1 MSDGA
6 VTVRTKKFIT
16 NRLLQRKQ
24 FVRSSA
30 RPLNPPRARRTGIFI
45 LCELLC

>member
-30 RPLNPPRARRTGIFI
+30 GPLNPRRARRTGIFI

>member
-30 RPLNPPRARRTGIFI
+30 GPLNPPRARRTGIFI